1 MNKIKYETRKEVYIR
16 AVQVNGFD
24 AQMIVALE
32 ELSEVQKEVCKVL
45 RGKGSMAHLA
55 EEIAD
60 ATIMLEQLRL
70 FSGLN
75 PAVCHQM
82 DVKVARLAHNLGI
95 HLEEEDEANE
105 MDSC

>member
-1 MNKIKYETRKEVYIR
+1 MNKINYETRKEIYLR
-16 AVQVNGFD
+16 AVQVNGLD
-24 AQMIVALE
+24 TQMIVALE
-32 ELSEVQKEVCKVL
+32 ELSEVQKEVCKML
-45 RGKGSMAHLA
+45 RGKGSMANLA

-82 DVKVARLAHNLGI
+82 DAKMVRLAKDLGFS
-95 HLEEEDEANE
+95 LGGEGGR
-105 MDSC
+105 